1 MPQGTWQCGADQP
14 AITRLGDYL
23 LKETSMAGN
32 YEDKLAHVGEAIDEA
47 RNDGKDRFEHLA
59 DRLEQSLEH
68 LRAELDDLRVQAS
81 LGKLEARDATAGVVE
96 TLRNRSLDA
105 RTALTE
111 LRAELRGNA
120 DIL

>member
-1 MPQGTWQCGADQP
+1 
-14 AITRLGDYL
+14 
-23 LKETSMAGN
+23 MAGN

-47 RNDGKDRFEHLA
+47 LSDGKDRLEHLA